1 MARANRHYI
10 PGYVWHLTHRCHK
23 REFLLKFVKDR
34 DCWLGWLYNAKKNY
48 GLTILNYMVTSNHI
62 HLLVYDNAGHDV
74 IPKSIQLLAG
84 RTGQEYNR
92 RKKRNG
98 AFWQDR
104 YHATAVET
112 GEYLKRCMVYID
124 LNMVRTGMIN
134 HPSQWKWSGYN
145 EIQNPR
151 RKNILI
157 DYEAAMELAG
167 FESFDLFQSAHKKWV
182 DDSLGNYGGK
192 RKSHWTESVAIG
204 SNAFIKK
211 TFSHL
216 GAQAKG
222 LRIIEAGDAFQIR
235 EKIESITPFLAP
247 KSAI

>member
-1 MARANRHYI
+1 MLILASKWVYI
-10 PGYVWHLTHRCHK
+10 VLFGV
-23 REFLLKFVKDR
+23 
-34 DCWLGWLYNAKKNY
+34 KKNDI
-48 GLTILNYMVTSNHI
+48 GI
-62 HLLVYDNAGHDV
+62 
-74 IPKSIQLLAG
+74 
-84 RTGQEYNR
+84 ER
-92 RKKRNG
+92 REM
-98 AFWQDR
+98 APFQDR
-104 YHATAVET
+104 YPATAVET
-112 GEYLKRCMVYID
+112 GEYLKRRMVYID

-134 HPSQWKWSGYN
+134 HLSQWKWSGYN
-145 EIQNPR
+145 EIQKPR

-157 DYEAAMELAG
+157 A
-167 FESFDLFQSAHKKWV
+167 KWQ
-182 DDSLGNYGGK
+182 GK
-192 RKSHWTESVAIG
+192 WLVLNIWVYFNPRIKSGWMIRWKIMGAIVKVIGRKSVAIG